1 MLFEDA
7 TQHTVTGS
15 PDTGLNEGRGRAF
28 SGAAD
33 RCGPD
38 DGQDEPVSR
47 ESGGHAHGHT
57 HVVAGAGRARLVIAL
72 GLALVALVVELVGTA
87 LTGSLALLA
96 DAGHVLTDA
105 VGLTLALVAA
115 TVAARP
121 AGGRTTFGW
130 RRAEVLAATA
140 NGALLLGVV
149 LFVVVEAVRRLGDP
163 SEITAGPLLV
173 AALVGL
179 VANAVSLVVLSSGG
193 GASTINLRGAR
204 LEVLGDLLG
213 SVAVVVAAIV
223 IATTG
228 WVYADPVASLVIAA
242 MIAPRAWWLLRDA
255 LDVLLE
261 TVPRSIDLEEVR
273 AHVRSV
279 AGVVD
284 VHDVH
289 AWSITEGLP
298 VLTAHVVVEDGVLAR
313 AGSPAVLDALQGC
326 LAEHFDVEH
335 STLQIEPRSHREHE
349 RDVHA

>member
-1 MLFEDA
+1 MS
-7 TQHTVTGS
+7 TG
-15 PDTGLNEGRGRAF
+15 DGR
-28 SGAAD
+28 
-33 RCGPD
+33 
-38 DGQDEPVSR
+38 
-47 ESGGHAHGHT
+47 HAHGHT
-57 HVVAGAGRARLVIAL
+57 HAVAGAGRSRLAVAL
-72 GLALVALVVELVGTA
+72 GLALVALAVELVGAA
-87 LTGSLALLA
+87 LTGSLSLLA

-105 VGLTLALVAA
+105 VGLVLALVAA

-121 AGGRTTFGW
+121 AGTRTTFGW
-130 RRAEVLAATA
+130 RRAEVLGATA

-149 LFVVVEAVRRLGDP
+149 LFVAVEAVRRLGDP
-163 SEITAGPLLV
+163 SQVSAGPLLV

-179 VANAVSLVVLSSGG
+179 VANAVSLVVLSGG
-193 GASTINLRGAR
+193 GASTINLRAAR

-213 SVAVVVAAIV
+213 SVAVVAAAVV

-261 TVPRSIDLEEVR
+261 AVPRSIDLEQVR
-273 AHVRSV
+273 AHVCSV
-279 AGVVD
+279 AGVLD

-298 VLTAHVVVEDGVLAR
+298 VLTAHVVVEDEVLAR

-349 RDVHA
+349 RDVHR